1 MHKNEK
7 AGLKRIHES
16 SLSHKAICVWT
27 YLYYRTNKEST
38 CFPAINTIASEVKLS
53 ASTVKR
59 AITELTDSG
68 YIKKEFR
75 YTENGRQT
83 SNLYTLKK
91 IDYG

>member
-7 AGLKRIHES
+7 SSLKRIHES

-38 CFPAINTIASEVKLS
+38 CFPAINTIAKEVKLS
-53 ASTVKR
+53 ESTVKR
-59 AITELTDSG
+59 ALMELVNSG
-68 YIKKEFR
+68 YIKEFR